1 MQTHSRFNT
10 AWDVARERQRGTWM
24 KEEASHRGFGWKRVR
39 DWEKEED
46 RERGEV
52 FMRRG
57 GKKADYLGSF
67 CETEALAPS
76 TCLDIVL
83 TTMPVRQ
90 KQSWWNLWVVLLWIS
105 QQHSLCNGTVV
116 LAALQ
121 KINRTQH
128 NKDTC
133 VYPVWQP
140 CNKCLLCEVDM
151 FQLLVILYGHRLH
164 VTGVSL
170 LCMQAACLCVW
181 EFDNCRVFLRKF
193 TFFFPTL
200 QNIDLNNYY
209 TANIWCNPPVTA
221 ELSLTDPEAPCHH
234 DQSSYCVDTVVS
246 GWCSCSASLSVI
258 TPPHIL
264 HFVHLCYKILQE
276 TLN

>member
-170 LCMQAACLCVW
+170 LCMQAACLCVC
-181 EFDNCRVFLRKF
+181 E
-193 TFFFPTL
+193 
-200 QNIDLNNYY
+200 
-209 TANIWCNPPVTA
+209 
-221 ELSLTDPEAPCHH
+221 SLTTAGF
-234 DQSSYCVDTVVS
+234 SS
-246 GWCSCSASLSVI
+246 GNSLSSFQLCRISIWIITIQPTYDVI
-258 TPPHIL
+258 HQWQLSWVWQIQK
-264 HFVHLCYKILQE
+264 HLVIMISLV
-276 TLN
+276 TVWTRWFPDGAAALLL

>member
-57 GKKADYLGSF
+57 EKKADYLGSF
-67 CETEALAPS
+67 YETEALAPS

-151 FQLLVILYGHRLH
+151 FQLLVILYGY
-164 VTGVSL
+164 VSSISIDDYVIFKNTFIML
-170 LCMQAACLCVW
+170 LIRIV
-181 EFDNCRVFLRKF
+181 D
-193 TFFFPTL
+193 
-200 QNIDLNNYY
+200 
-209 TANIWCNPPVTA
+209 
-221 ELSLTDPEAPCHH
+221 TDPDCH
-234 DQSSYCVDTVVS
+234 SY
-246 GWCSCSASLSVI
+246 ANFPQMLR
-258 TPPHIL
+258 
-264 HFVHLCYKILQE
+264 
-276 TLN
+276 